1 MFVRVGSGEGSEFD
15 IETLEEEQPVMVAHV
30 TSTQINL
37 KREFRIFT

>member
-1 MFVRVGSGEGSEFD
+1 MAVRVGSGAGSEFD
-15 IETLEEEQPVMVAHV
+15 TETLEEAQPVMVAYV